1 MTILSQWRLK
11 EKENSRTTQSI
22 GKEQLSEA
30 FELINSKE
38 KPKIIKY
45 DKSLVFLSGKIIFGN
60 PIRYPIGKRINTSRI
75 ISVTKLNNY
84 IYKVQTENNSK
95 YYLL

>member
-1 MTILSQWRLK
+1 MTILSQWRFK
-11 EKENSRTTQSI
+11 EKENNRTIQSI
-22 GKEQLSEA
+22 SKTQLSKA
-30 FELINSKE
+30 FEQISSEE

-60 PIRYPIGKRINTSRI
+60 PIRYPIGKRISTSRI